1 MSCLGG
7 ERFKAAGQNELTRQ
21 LSEFLGR
28 PEVVSK
34 KEVLSKPVTT
44 IEVGKKS
51 VSDLLEAMSQTG
63 FQGKKLGEV
72 AKIWTEMAR
81 QKGLTIFLGLT
92 GSLSTTGQWKIIR
105 WLIQKRYVDV
115 VVSTGANISEDILE
129 ALGYHYY
136 QGTWLADDEEL
147 LRLKVDRFYDVYA
160 DEMQY
165 RKLERTIYKFADT
178 LDPKKVYSTR
188 EFLHQFGEFLSKRGI
203 DSIVAA
209 AFEAKVP
216 VYSPGLID
224 SGYGV
229 AMSLLRREKGKMIRL
244 DQTKD
249 MEELAQIAERTKR
262 TGVVYLG
269 GGVPK
274 DTIQL
279 STIIKSLSKG
289 GEEETPHEYAV
300 QITADSPQWG
310 GLSGCTLEEAI
321 SWGKISPQAKKA
333 TLYADITLALPLVAH
348 ALNERAEKRLDPA
361 DLGWVF
367 EA

>member
-1 MSCLGG
+1 MV
-7 ERFKAAGQNELTRQ
+7 T
-21 LSEFLGR
+21 
-28 PEVVSK
+28 K
-34 KEVLSKPVTT
+34 KDVLSNPVKT

-51 VSDLLEAMSQTG
+51 VAELLKEMSQTG

-72 AKIWTEMAR
+72 ASIWSEMAG

-105 WLIQKRYVDV
+105 WLVEKRYVDV

-136 QGTWLADDEEL
+136 QGTWLADDEAL
-147 LRLKVDRFYDVYA
+147 LKLKIDRFYDVYA
-160 DEMQY
+160 DEMEY
-165 RKLERTIYKFADT
+165 RRLERTIFAYADT
-178 LDPKKVYSTR
+178 LDSKEVYSTR
-188 EFLHQFGEFLSKRGI
+188 EFLHGFGRFLSGKGI
-203 DSIVAA
+203 KSIVAA
-209 AFEAKVP
+209 AYEAGVP
-216 VYSPGLID
+216 IYSPGLID

-229 AMSLLRREKGKMIRL
+229 ALSLLKREKGKTVRL

-249 MEELAQIAERTKR
+249 MEELARIAEKTKR

-279 STIIKSLSKG
+279 STIIKSLSLG
-289 GEEETPHEYAV
+289 GEEETPHEYAIQV
-300 QITADSPQWG
+300 TADSPQWG

-321 SWGKISPQAKKA
+321 SWGKISSHAKKA

-348 ALNERAEKRLDPA
+348 AINENVQKRAYPP
-361 DLGWVF
+361 DLSWVF
-367 EA
+367 KS

>member
-1 MSCLGG
+1 
-7 ERFKAAGQNELTRQ
+7 
-21 LSEFLGR
+21 
-28 PEVVSK
+28 VVSK
-34 KEVLSKPVTT
+34 KEVLSKPVST

-51 VSDLLEAMSQTG
+51 ISSLLDEMSQTG

-72 AKIWTEMAR
+72 AKIWTEMA
-81 QKGLTIFLGLT
+81 KAKNLTVFMGIT
-92 GSLSTTGQWKIIR
+92 GSLSTTGQWKLIR
-105 WLIQKRYVDV
+105 WLIENRYVDV
-115 VVSTGANISEDILE
+115 LVSTGANISEDILE

-147 LRLKVDRFYDVYA
+147 LRMKVDRFYDVYA

-165 RKLERTIYKFADT
+165 RKLERTIYKYANT
-178 LDPKKVYSTR
+178 LDEKKIYSTR
-188 EFLHQFGEFLSKRGI
+188 EFLYGFGEFQSKRGI
-203 DSIVAA
+203 ASITAA
-209 AFEAKVP
+209 AYKAKVP

-229 AMSLLRREKGKMIRL
+229 ALSLLRREKGKMIRL

-289 GEEETPHEYAV
+289 GEEETPHEFAI

-321 SWGKISPQAKKA
+321 SWGKIKSDAKKA

-348 ALNERAEKRLDPA
+348 ALNEKAGGRTDPP
-361 DLGWVF
+361 DLSWVF
-367 EA
+367 RN

>member
-1 MSCLGG
+1 MA
-7 ERFKAAGQNELTRQ
+7 K
-21 LSEFLGR
+21 
-28 PEVVSK
+28 
-34 KEVLSKPVTT
+34 
-44 IEVGKKS
+44 
-51 VSDLLEAMSQTG
+51 TG

-72 AKIWTEMAR
+72 AKIWTEMAKA
-81 QKGLTIFLGLT
+81 KGLTVFMGLT

-105 WLIQKRYVDV
+105 WLIEKRYVDV

-160 DEMQY
+160 DEIQY
-165 RKLERTIYKFADT
+165 RKLENTIFRFANT
-178 LDPKKVYSTR
+178 LDDKKTYSTR
-188 EFLHQFGEFLSKRGI
+188 EFLFQFGEYLSKKGI

-209 AFEAKVP
+209 AYERKVP
-216 VYSPGLID
+216 IYSPGLID

-229 AMSLLRREKGKMIRL
+229 ALSLLMRQKGKLIRL

-249 MEELAQIAERTKR
+249 MEELAQIAERAKK

-289 GEEETPHEYAV
+289 GDEETPHEFAI

-321 SWGKISPQAKKA
+321 SWGKIKSDAKKA

-348 ALNERAEKRLDPA
+348 ALNERTQGRTDPA
-361 DLGWVF
+361 DLAWVF
-367 EA
+367 KN

>member
-1 MSCLGG
+1 
-7 ERFKAAGQNELTRQ
+7 
-21 LSEFLGR
+21 
-28 PEVVSK
+28 VVSK
-34 KEVLSKPVTT
+34 KTLLSKPVGT
-44 IEVGKKS
+44 ISVGKKS
-51 VSDLLEAMSQTG
+51 ISDLLEEMSQTG

-72 AKIWTEMAR
+72 AGIWAEMAK
-81 QKGLTIFLGLT
+81 QKGLTVFLGLT

-105 WLIQKRYVDV
+105 WLVENRFVDV

-136 QGTWLADDEEL
+136 QGTWLADDAEL
-147 LRLKVDRFYDVYA
+147 LKLKIDRFYDVYA

-165 RKLERTIYKFADT
+165 RKLENTIYRFADT
-178 LDPKKVYSTR
+178 LDPRQVYSTR
-188 EFLHQFGEFLSKRGI
+188 DFLYRFGGFLDKEGI
-203 DSIVAA
+203 NSIAA
-209 AFEAKVP
+209 AAHRAKVP
-216 VYSPGLID
+216 IYSPGLID

-229 AMSLLRREKGKMIRL
+229 ALSLLKREKGKLIRL

-279 STIIKSLSKG
+279 STIIKSLAKG
-289 GEEETPHEYAV
+289 GEEETPHEYAI

-321 SWGKISPQAKKA
+321 SWGKISSEAKKA
-333 TLYADITLALPLVAH
+333 TLYADITLALPIVAH
-348 ALNERAEKRLDPA
+348 ALNERARKRSFPS

-367 EA
+367 KN

>member
-1 MSCLGG
+1 
-7 ERFKAAGQNELTRQ
+7 
-21 LSEFLGR
+21 
-28 PEVVSK
+28 VVSK
-34 KEVLSKPVTT
+34 KDVLSNPVVT
-44 IEVGKKS
+44 IEVRKKS
-51 VSDLLEAMSQTG
+51 LSVLLDEMGQTG

-72 AKIWTEMAR
+72 AKIWTEMVR

-92 GSLSTTGQWKIIR
+92 GSLSTTGQWKIVR
-105 WLIQKRYVDV
+105 WLVEKRYIDV
-115 VVSTGANISEDILE
+115 IVTTGANISEDILE

-147 LRLKVDRFYDVYA
+147 LKLKIDRFYDVYA

-165 RKLERTIYKFADT
+165 RKLERTIYRFANT
-178 LDPKKVYSTR
+178 LDSEKVYSTR
-188 EFLHQFGEFLSKRGI
+188 EFLYRFGEFLSKSGI

-209 AFEAKVP
+209 AYRAKVP

-229 AMSLLRREKGKMIRL
+229 ALSLLRREKGKTIRL

-249 MEELAQIAERTKR
+249 MEELAQIAERTRR

-289 GEEETPHEYAV
+289 GEEETPHEYAI

-321 SWGKISPQAKKA
+321 SWGKISSQAKKA
-333 TLYADITLALPLVAH
+333 VLYADITLALPLVAH
-348 ALNERAEKRLDPA
+348 ALNERVDGRSDPP
-361 DLGWVF
+361 DLSWVF
-367 EA
+367 TN

>member
-1 MSCLGG
+1 
-7 ERFKAAGQNELTRQ
+7 
-21 LSEFLGR
+21 
-28 PEVVSK
+28 VVSK
-34 KEVLSKPVTT
+34 KDVLSKPVET

-51 VSDLLEAMSQTG
+51 ISALLNEMAQTG

-72 AKIWTEMAR
+72 ASIWAEMAK
-81 QKGLTIFLGLT
+81 QKDLTVFLGLT

-105 WLIQKRYVDV
+105 WLVENRYVDV

-136 QGTWLADDEEL
+136 QGTWLADDEAL
-147 LRLKVDRFYDVYA
+147 LRMKVDRFYDVYA

-165 RKLERTIYKFADT
+165 RKLENTIYRFAAT
-178 LDPKKVYSTR
+178 LDDSKVYSTR
-188 EFLHQFGEFLSKRGI
+188 EFLHGFGEFLSKKRI
-203 DSIVAA
+203 NSIVAA
-209 AFEAKVP
+209 AYKAKVP
-216 VYSPGLID
+216 IYSPGLID

-229 AMSLLRREKGKMIRL
+229 ALSLLKREKGKLIRL

-279 STIIKSLSKG
+279 STIIKSLAKG
-289 GEEETPHEYAV
+289 GEEETPHEYAI

-321 SWGKISPQAKKA
+321 SWGKISSQAKKA
-333 TLYADITLALPLVAH
+333 TLYSDITLALPLVAH
-348 ALNERAEKRLDPA
+348 ALNERADKRSYPP
-361 DLGWVF
+361 DLSWVF
-367 EA
+367 RN

>member
-1 MSCLGG
+1 
-7 ERFKAAGQNELTRQ
+7 
-21 LSEFLGR
+21 
-28 PEVVSK
+28 VVSK
-34 KEVLSKPVTT
+34 KEVLSKPVAT
-44 IEVGKKS
+44 IEVRKKS
-51 VSDLLEAMSQTG
+51 LSALLDEMAQTG

-72 AKIWTEMAR
+72 AGIWTQMAR
-81 QKGLTIFLGLT
+81 ERGLTIFLGLT

-105 WLIQKRYVDV
+105 WLVENRYVDV

-147 LRLKVDRFYDVYA
+147 LRLKIDRFYDVYA

-165 RKLERTIYKFADT
+165 RRLERTIYRFANT
-178 LDPKKVYSTR
+178 LDGEKAYSTR
-188 EFLHQFGEFLSKRGI
+188 EFLYLFGEFLSKKGI

-209 AFEAKVP
+209 AYRARVP

-229 AMSLLRREKGKMIRL
+229 ALSLLKREKGKMIRL

-249 MEELAQIAERTKR
+249 MEELAQIAERARR

-289 GEEETPHEYAV
+289 GEEETPHEYAI

-321 SWGKISPQAKKA
+321 SWGKISSRAKRA
-333 TLYADITLALPLVAH
+333 VLYADITLALPLVAH
-348 ALNERAEKRLDPA
+348 ALNERADGRSDPP
-361 DLGWVF
+361 DLSWVF
-367 EA
+367 KN

>member
-1 MSCLGG
+1 M
-7 ERFKAAGQNELTRQ
+7 
-21 LSEFLGR
+21 
-28 PEVVSK
+28 VSK
-34 KEVLSKPVTT
+34 KEVLSNPVAT

-51 VSDLLEAMSQTG
+51 VSALLDEMSQTG
-63 FQGKKLGEV
+63 FQGKKLGEA
-72 AKIWTEMAR
+72 AKIWAEMSK
-81 QKGLTIFLGLT
+81 QKDLTIFLGLT

-105 WLIQKRYVDV
+105 WLVEHRYVDV
-115 VVSTGANISEDILE
+115 VVSTGANLSEDILE

-147 LRLKVDRFYDVYA
+147 LRMKIDRFYDVYA

-165 RKLERTIYKFADT
+165 RKLERTIYKFASG
-178 LDPKKVYSTR
+178 LEGEKIYSTR
-188 EFLHQFGEFLSKRGI
+188 EFLHEFGGFLDHRGI

-209 AFEAKVP
+209 AYRAKVP

-229 AMSLLRREKGKMIRL
+229 ALSLLRREKGKMIRL

-249 MEELAQIAERTKR
+249 MEELAQIAERTKK

-279 STIIKSLSKG
+279 ATIIKSLSRG
-289 GEEETPHEYAV
+289 GEQETPHEYAI

-321 SWGKISPQAKKA
+321 SWGKISSEGKKA
-333 TLYADITLALPLVAH
+333 TLYADITLALPLVVH
-348 ALNERAEKRLDPA
+348 ALNEKVDRRKYPPNLS
-361 DLGWVF
+361 WVF
-367 EA
+367 EG

>member
-1 MSCLGG
+1 M
-7 ERFKAAGQNELTRQ
+7 
-21 LSEFLGR
+21 
-28 PEVVSK
+28 VSK
-34 KEVLSKPVTT
+34 KEVLSKPVET
-44 IEVGKKS
+44 IQVGKKS
-51 VSDLLEAMSQTG
+51 VSALLDEMSQTG

-72 AKIWTEMAR
+72 AKIWAEMAR
-81 QKGLTIFLGLT
+81 QKDLTVFLGLT

-105 WLIQKRYVDV
+105 WLVERRYVDV

-165 RKLERTIYKFADT
+165 RKLENTIYKFANS
-178 LDPKKVYSTR
+178 LDDGEVYSTR
-188 EFLHQFGEFLSKRGI
+188 EFLYGFGEFLSKKGV

-209 AFEAKVP
+209 AYRANVP
-216 VYSPGLID
+216 IYSPGLID

-229 AMSLLRREKGKMIRL
+229 ALSLLRRQKGKMIRL

-279 STIIKSLSKG
+279 STIIKSLAKG
-289 GEEETPHEYAV
+289 GEEETPHEYAI

-321 SWGKISPQAKKA
+321 SWGKISSQAKKA
-333 TLYADITLALPLVAH
+333 TLYADITLALPIVAH
-348 ALNERAEKRLDPA
+348 ALNEKVQKRSYPP
-361 DLGWVF
+361 DLSWVF
-367 EA
+367 KN

>member
-1 MSCLGG
+1 M
-7 ERFKAAGQNELTRQ
+7 
-21 LSEFLGR
+21 
-28 PEVVSK
+28 VSK
-34 KEVLSKPVTT
+34 KEVLSKPVAT
-44 IEVGKKS
+44 IEVGRKS
-51 VSDLLEAMSQTG
+51 VSALLEEMAQTG

-72 AKIWTEMAR
+72 AKIWTQMAKA
-81 QKGLTIFLGLT
+81 KGLTVFLGLT

-105 WLIQKRYVDV
+105 WLVENRYVDV
-115 VVSTGANISEDILE
+115 IVSTGANISEDILE

-136 QGTWLADDEEL
+136 QGTWLADDEQL
-147 LRLKVDRFYDVYA
+147 LRMKIDRFYDVYA

-165 RKLERTIYKFADT
+165 RKLERTIYKFANT
-178 LDPKKVYSTR
+178 LDAKRVYSTR
-188 EFLHQFGEFLSKRGI
+188 EFLHGFGRFLSERRI

-209 AFEAKVP
+209 AYRAKVP

-229 AMSLLRREKGKMIRL
+229 ALSLLNREKGKMIRL

-249 MEELAQIAERTKR
+249 MEELAQIAEKTKR

-289 GEEETPHEYAV
+289 GEEETPHEFAIQV
-300 QITADSPQWG
+300 TADSPQWG
-310 GLSGCTLEEAI
+310 GLSGCTLEEAV
-321 SWGKISPQAKKA
+321 SWGKIKSDAKKA

-348 ALNERAEKRLDPA
+348 ALNEKAGGRADPP
-361 DLGWVF
+361 DLSWVF
-367 EA
+367 EN

>member
-1 MSCLGG
+1 
-7 ERFKAAGQNELTRQ
+7 
-21 LSEFLGR
+21 
-28 PEVVSK
+28 VVSR
-34 KEVLSKPVTT
+34 KEVLSKPVST

-51 VSDLLEAMSQTG
+51 VSALLDEMSQTG

-72 AKIWTEMAR
+72 AKIWVEMAR
-81 QKGLTIFLGLT
+81 AKGLTVFLGLT

-105 WLIQKRYVDV
+105 WLVENRYVDV
-115 VVSTGANISEDILE
+115 IVSTGANISEDILE

-136 QGTWLADDEEL
+136 QGTWLADDYEL
-147 LRLKVDRFYDVYA
+147 LRLKIDRFYDIYA

-165 RKLERTIYKFADT
+165 RKLERTIYNFANT
-178 LDPKKVYSTR
+178 LDPKKTYSTR
-188 EFLHQFGEFLSKRGI
+188 EFLYGFGEYQSKKGI
-203 DSIVAA
+203 DSITAA
-209 AFEAKVP
+209 AYRAKVP
-216 VYSPGLID
+216 IYSPGLID

-229 AMSLLRREKGKMIRL
+229 ALSLLKREKGKMIRL

-289 GEEETPHEYAV
+289 GEEETPHEFAI

-321 SWGKISPQAKKA
+321 SWGKISSNAKKA
-333 TLYADITLALPLVAH
+333 VLYADITLALPLVVH
-348 ALNERAEKRLDPA
+348 ALNEKVSRRVDPP
-361 DLGWVF
+361 DLSWVF
-367 EA
+367 TN

>member
-1 MSCLGG
+1 
-7 ERFKAAGQNELTRQ
+7 
-21 LSEFLGR
+21 
-28 PEVVSK
+28 VVSK
-34 KEVLSKPVTT
+34 KEVLSKPVAT
-44 IEVGKKS
+44 IEVSKKKIS
-51 VSDLLEAMSQTG
+51 TLLDEMAQTG

-72 AKIWTEMAR
+72 AKIWAEMAA
-81 QKGLTIFLGLT
+81 QKDLTVFLGLT

-105 WLIQKRYVDV
+105 WLIENRYVDV
-115 VVSTGANISEDILE
+115 LVSTGANISEDILE

-165 RKLERTIYKFADT
+165 RKLENTIYRFAAT
-178 LDPKKVYSTR
+178 LDEGEVYSTR
-188 EFLHQFGEFLSKRGI
+188 EFLHKFGEFLSRRKI

-209 AFEAKVP
+209 AFRAKVP
-216 VYSPGLID
+216 IYSPGLID

-229 AMSLLRREKGKMIRL
+229 ALSLLKRQKGKLIRL

-249 MEELAQIAERTKR
+249 MEELAQIAERTRR

-279 STIIKSLSKG
+279 STIIKSLAKG
-289 GEEETPHEYAV
+289 GEEETPHEYAI
-300 QITADSPQWG
+300 QITEDSPQWG

-321 SWGKISPQAKKA
+321 SWGKISSNAKKA

-348 ALNERAEKRLDPA
+348 ALNEKINRRTYPP

-367 EA
+367 KN

>member
-1 MSCLGG
+1 
-7 ERFKAAGQNELTRQ
+7 
-21 LSEFLGR
+21 
-28 PEVVSK
+28 VVSK
-34 KEVLSKPVTT
+34 KEVLSRPVAT
-44 IEVGKKS
+44 IEVRKKS
-51 VSDLLEAMSQTG
+51 VSSLLDEMSQTG

-72 AKIWTEMAR
+72 ARIWAEMAR
-81 QKGLTIFLGLT
+81 EKDLTVFLGLT

-105 WLIQKRYVDV
+105 WLVENRYVDV

-147 LRLKVDRFYDVYA
+147 LRLKVDRFYDIYA

-178 LDPKKVYSTR
+178 LDQKQIYSTR
-188 EFLHQFGEFLSKRGI
+188 EFLYGFGEFLSKRSI

-209 AFEAKVP
+209 AYRAKVP

-229 AMSLLRREKGKMIRL
+229 ALSLLKREKGKLIRL

-249 MEELAQIAERTKR
+249 MEELAQIAEEAKK

-279 STIIKSLSKG
+279 STIIKSLAKG
-289 GEEETPHEYAV
+289 GEEETPHEYAI

-321 SWGKISPQAKKA
+321 SWGKISAQAKKA

-348 ALNERAEKRLDPA
+348 ALNERVNRRSHPP
-361 DLGWVF
+361 DLRWVF
-367 EA
+367 RA

>member
-1 MSCLGG
+1 M
-7 ERFKAAGQNELTRQ
+7 
-21 LSEFLGR
+21 
-28 PEVVSK
+28 VSK
-34 KEVLSKPVTT
+34 REVLSKPVAT

-51 VSDLLEAMSQTG
+51 VSKLLDEMSQTG

-72 AKIWTEMAR
+72 AKIWAEMAR
-81 QKGLTIFLGLT
+81 QKDLTVFLGLT

-105 WLIQKRYVDV
+105 WLVEKRYVDV
-115 VVSTGANISEDILE
+115 IVSTGANISEDILE

-147 LRLKVDRFYDVYA
+147 LRLKIDRFYDVYA
-160 DEMQY
+160 DEFQY
-165 RKLERTIYKFADT
+165 RKLENTIYKFAST
-178 LDPKKVYSTR
+178 LKNEGVYSTR
-188 EFLHQFGEFLSKRGI
+188 EFLYRFGEFQSKKGI
-203 DSIVAA
+203 NSITAA
-209 AFEAKVP
+209 AYRAKVP
-216 VYSPGLID
+216 MYSPGLID

-229 AMSLLRREKGKMIRL
+229 ALSLLKRQKGKTIRL

-279 STIIKSLSKG
+279 STIIKSLAKG
-289 GEEETPHEYAV
+289 GEEETPHEYAI

-321 SWGKISPQAKKA
+321 SWGKIKSDAKKA
-333 TLYADITLALPLVAH
+333 TLYADITLALPIVAH
-348 ALNERAEKRLDPA
+348 ALNEKVEKRSYPP

-367 EA
+367 KN

>member
-1 MSCLGG
+1 M
-7 ERFKAAGQNELTRQ
+7 
-21 LSEFLGR
+21 
-28 PEVVSK
+28 VSK
-34 KEVLSKPVTT
+34 KEVLSKPVET
-44 IEVGKKS
+44 IQVGRKS
-51 VSDLLEAMSQTG
+51 ISDLLGEMAQTG

-72 AKIWTEMAR
+72 ASIWAEMAR

-92 GSLSTTGQWKIIR
+92 GSLSTTGQWKIIK
-105 WLIQKRYVDV
+105 WLIEKKYVDV
-115 VVSTGANISEDILE
+115 LVSTGANISEDILE

-165 RKLERTIYKFADT
+165 RKLENTIYKFANT
-178 LDPKKVYSTR
+178 LDASKIYSTR
-188 EFLHQFGEFLSKRGI
+188 EFLHKFGAYLSKKGI
-203 DSIVAA
+203 NSIVAA
-209 AFEAKVP
+209 AYEAKVP
-216 VYSPGLID
+216 IYSPGLID

-229 AMSLLRREKGKMIRL
+229 ALSLLRRQKGKLIRL

-279 STIIKSLSKG
+279 ATIIKSLDKG
-289 GEEETPHEYAV
+289 GEEETPHEYAI

-310 GLSGCTLEEAI
+310 GLSGCTLEEAV
-321 SWGKISPQAKKA
+321 SWGKIAAGAKKA
-333 TLYADITLALPLVAH
+333 TLYADITLALPIVVH
-348 ALNERAEKRLDPA
+348 ALNERVEKRSYPP
-361 DLGWVF
+361 DLSWVF
-367 EA
+367 KL

>member
-1 MSCLGG
+1 M
-7 ERFKAAGQNELTRQ
+7 
-21 LSEFLGR
+21 
-28 PEVVSK
+28 VSK
-34 KEVLSKPVTT
+34 KEVLSKPVAT
-44 IEVGKKS
+44 IEVGRKS
-51 VSDLLEAMSQTG
+51 VSALLDEMSQTG

-72 AKIWTEMAR
+72 AKIWADMAR
-81 QKGLTIFLGLT
+81 QKDLTVFLGLT

-105 WLIQKRYVDV
+105 WLVENRYVDV

-165 RKLERTIYKFADT
+165 RKLENTIYKFGST
-178 LDPKKVYSTR
+178 LEDGGIYSTR
-188 EFLHQFGEFLSKRGI
+188 EFLYRFGEFLSKKGI
-203 DSIVAA
+203 NSIVAA
-209 AFEAKVP
+209 AYKAKVP

-229 AMSLLRREKGKMIRL
+229 ALSLLKRQKGKMIRL

-279 STIIKSLSKG
+279 STIIKSLAKG
-289 GEEETPHEYAV
+289 GEEETPHEFAI

-321 SWGKISPQAKKA
+321 SWGKISSQAKKA
-333 TLYADITLALPLVAH
+333 TLYADITLALPIVAH
-348 ALNERAEKRLDPA
+348 ALNEKVTKRSYPP

-367 EA
+367 KD